1 MVTDSISPENSP
13 NPAPLHSTPETATM
27 AVAALACPFAGTV
40 LNKVG
45 SAIALPL
52 WPIFMMADLA
62 ITLLGVVLSIL
73 AIRKVNRNPQI
84 IKGKGLAIAG
94 LIIGGL
100 KLTLVIVG
108 NLILMSSDP
117 LSDARATA
125 ARMKCSNN
133 LAHISKAA
141 LFYTSDHD
149 GKYPWELT
157 DEAKT
162 LHFGS
167 MSESEFS
174 VGSIFALDAMKT
186 YLEPANLL
194 SPCDSDRIESNQE
207 LLTSWE
213 TFSTKE
219 GRPLPHNA
227 ISYVICAGAKEN
239 NFGAIL
245 GLTRNLS
252 TDDLKTANWVDGT
265 KGNHP
270 NGMKLLNENQGQFVT
285 TDGSARRADSLDLK
299 EQTEAHIYRF
309 GDDESESSTRI
320 IR

>member
-1 MVTDSISPENSP
+1 MFIGKNYLEKITNMILSNDRKIDFSRELDVDEVLIYVESNSLFFDTSGP
-13 NPAPLHSTPETATM
+13 
-27 AVAALACPFAGTV
+27 
-40 LNKVG
+40 
-45 SAIALPL
+45 
-52 WPIFMMADLA
+52 
-62 ITLLGVVLSIL
+62 
-73 AIRKVNRNPQI
+73 
-84 IKGKGLAIAG
+84 IKGIQ
-94 LIIGGL
+94 I
-100 KLTLVIVG
+100 
-108 NLILMSSDP
+108 
-117 LSDARATA
+117 
-125 ARMKCSNN
+125 
-133 LAHISKAA
+133 
-141 LFYTSDHD
+141 
-149 GKYPWELT
+149 E
-157 DEAKT
+157 
-162 LHFGS
+162 
-167 MSESEFS
+167 
-174 VGSIFALDAMKT
+174 
-186 YLEPANLL
+186 
-194 SPCDSDRIESNQE
+194 IESNQE

-309 GDDESESSTRI
+309 GDDESESIDRCCEWWLSFLYI
-320 IR
+320 